1 MEDVIPESESLLLP
15 SNLSPRG
22 GGGAKAEEGHQEA
35 NGREGRASGGEDRE
49 VEKEKASMNGGDE
62 GKDEEKGGGLIT
74 HLISIVSPRS
84 TPKAGE
90 VAKRKVEFEVEDD
103 IGNRGFSGKSKP
115 EQDVGSVSENNSGG
129 VISNLISNFFNQGD
143 GGGGGGGEND
153 EVDKEAE
160 KVIEDVGN
168 KRMKIVEEEK
178 GEVEGGGGGGGIFDN
193 FVSHLPTSL
202 PDDAAPSTDEASIL
216 ITSIVRD

>member
-15 SNLSPRG
+15 LNLSPKG

-35 NGREGRASGGEDRE
+35 NGSEGRETGGEDRE

-74 HLISIVSPRS
+74 HLMSIVSPKS

-103 IGNRGFSGKSKP
+103 IGNGGFSDKSKP
-115 EQDVGSVSENNSGG
+115 EQDVASGSENNGG
-129 VISNLISNFFNQGD
+129 GFISNLISNFFNQGD
-143 GGGGGGGEND
+143 GGGRGEND
-153 EVDKEAE
+153 EVDKAE
-160 KVIEDVGN
+160 KVMKDVGN
-168 KRMKIVEEEK
+168 KRMKMVEEEK
-178 GEVEGGGGGGGIFDN
+178 GEVEGGGGGGGGIIDN
-193 FVSHLPTSL
+193 FVSRLPTSL

>member
-15 SNLSPRG
+15 LNLSPRG

-35 NGREGRASGGEDRE
+35 NGGEGRASGGEDRE

-168 KRMKIVEEEK
+168 KRMKMVEEEK